1 MSHKLRVIL
10 LVFKL
15 DYKFPNVLIFF
26 FIAFGA

>member
-26 FIAFGA
+26 IAFGA